1 MKKFNFTHQFL
12 AKLIDNTENPTQS
25 NEIFYYRAVHYTAG
39 LDPMPQHASSHSEVA
54 RYLKV
59 WETVWGTKFL

>member
-1 MKKFNFTHQFL
+1 MN
-12 AKLIDNTENPTQS
+12 LIG
-25 NEIFYYRAVHYTAG
+25 EIFYYRAVHYTTG

-54 RYLKV
+54 RYLRV